1 MKLLQT
7 SGVPIYKQIAAQFRD
22 DIMEDRIE
30 EGQYLPSIR
39 SLANDLKV
47 SVITTMKAYEELE
60 QEGLVTAVQGKGFVV
75 NSRTS
80 EMVMEQYRRDIED
93 SVTKAVKTAK
103 LAGLSK
109 SELTDTVDLL
119 WSENE

>member
-103 LAGLSK
+103 LADLSK

>member
-1 MKLLQT
+1 VKLLQT

-93 SVTKAVKTAK
+93 SVTKAVKTSK

>member
-1 MKLLQT
+1 
-7 SGVPIYKQIAAQFRD
+7 
-22 DIMEDRIE
+22 MEDRIE